1 MGLPNSVFRRQ
12 NTTLLMALA
21 ITRSSAARRGS
32 RLSVPPSAT
41 CSLSTDA
48 SVTSFLVRNESR
60 SEMRVAK
67 RLFYTHHNERT
78 RDKDHHAYR
87 EPVQYID
94 LLPLDRVT
102 AIVSTGNRERISL
115 IESCLASTLRSRMW
129 LVQSLLDSFGLP
141 WRCGSVR
148 WLNGST

>member
-1 MGLPNSVFRRQ
+1 MGLLNSVFRRQ

-115 IESCLASTLRSRMW
+115 IESYVSRQPSGAGCGLSRACLIALGFRGDAE
-129 LVQSLLDSFGLP
+129 VFDG
-141 WRCGSVR
+141 
-148 WLNGST
+148 